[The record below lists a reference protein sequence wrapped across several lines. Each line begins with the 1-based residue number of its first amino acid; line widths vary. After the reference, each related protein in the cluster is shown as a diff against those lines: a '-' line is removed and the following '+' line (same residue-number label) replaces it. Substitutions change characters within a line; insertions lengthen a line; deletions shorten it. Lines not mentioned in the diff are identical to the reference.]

1 MIIDVSSNQG
11 RIDWLKVSKQVDGV
25 ILRATIKN
33 GNLDPRFMEYY
44 NGILKN
50 SNSKLQSISAYKFS
64 YERTYIGAYRE
75 ACECL
80 QTLLDHGVRMQV
92 LDRFY
97 CDIEQWGG
105 RDYTTAEADA
115 VLKGYRDACVEF
127 GVTFGM
133 YFNYNYAKHI
143 VNAKVWRRFPLW
155 IARYNKTLGD
165 VSPWTPELWQ
175 YTSAGKI
182 DGISTPVDISKEL
195 K

>member
-11 RIDWLKVSKQVDGV
+11 RIDWLKVSKEVDGV

-33 GNLDPRFMEYY
+33 GKLDSRFMEYY

-64 YERTYIGAYRE
+64 YERDYIGAYRE

-80 QTLLDHGVRMQV
+80 QTLLDHGIRMQV
-92 LDRFY
+92 LDCFY

-115 VLKGYRDACVEF
+115 VLKGYRDACHEF
-127 GVTFGM
+127 GVKFGM

-143 VNAKVWRRFPLW
+143 VNPQVWKRYPLW

-165 VSPWTPELWQ
+165 VSPWTPVLWQ
-175 YTSAGKI
+175 YTSTGTVS
-182 DGISTPVDISKEL
+182 GITTNVDISKEL